1 MGGIYY
7 VAFNNLNLNLN
18 KNPDY
23 LSYRLHLT
31 VFEEWKNKR
40 LSTWSNGDRNLRD
53 PDSLSGKRVDHDEGG
68 EVSGW
73 MAGSG
78 YDPGDETKRRENITF

>member
-1 MGGIYY
+1 
-7 VAFNNLNLNLN
+7 
-18 KNPDY
+18 
-23 LSYRLHLT
+23 
-31 VFEEWKNKR
+31 
-40 LSTWSNGDRNLRD
+40 LRD

-78 YDPGDETKRRENITF
+78 YDPGDETKRRLRRGFVCPVWENITF

>member
-1 MGGIYY
+1 
-7 VAFNNLNLNLN
+7 
-18 KNPDY
+18 
-23 LSYRLHLT
+23 LT

-73 MAGSG
+73 TAGSG
-78 YDPGDETKRRENITF
+78 YDPGDETKRRLRRGFVCPVWENITF